1 MKKSVIIV
9 ILIMLSSCVFAQDT
23 ENKTGYIFPGDNFE
37 NSFSDTLM
45 YMPIKKVDSILKM
58 ETRCDIIKRKMLLFK
73 EKIANL
79 EERRFLC
86 DSAIAIKKAEA
97 DFWHQKL
104 MNNDIKLEEYR
115 IKNLELI
122 DQNNRIRKSRIYFIL
137 AGIVASSIVYIAVK

>member
-1 MKKSVIIV
+1 MKQLVTIA
-9 ILIMLSSCVFAQDT
+9 ILIMLSSCVFAQNT
-23 ENKTGYIFPGDNFE
+23 ENKIGYVFPGENFQ

-86 DSAIAIKKAEA
+86 DSAISIKKAEA
-97 DFWHQKL
+97 DFWHEKL

-122 DQNNRIRKSRIYFIL
+122 NDNNRIRKSRIYYL
-137 AGIVASSIVYIAVK
+137 VAGIVASGIVFIAVK